1 MRINTAILG
10 ASGYTGA
17 ELLRL
22 LHNHPAFRIVALT
35 GDSQAGKPMAAV
47 YPHLRGRALPALVKH
62 ADVDFTDIQLV
73 FCCLPHGT
81 TQEIIAALPAHV
93 RIVDL
98 SADFR
103 LHDASAYE
111 QWYGHAHRATEL
123 QKTAV
128 YGLTEHHRDAV
139 KAARLVANPGCYPT
153 SILLPLLPL
162 IGAKLIDSS
171 HIVVNA
177 LSGISGA
184 GRGAKQEMLFTE
196 LDGGVSAYGIGAHR
210 HMAEIEQE
218 LSKALLHSP
227 PEGESARFFNAS
239 VGGNNHALQKSPHG
253 FASANPA
260 PPQGGSKEGARISF
274 TPHLVPMT
282 RGMLSTIHTT
292 LTSNITVDAACD
304 VLRARYANE
313 PFVTVLESGS
323 ASTHQV
329 KGTNQCVMS
338 VHAGRLQ
345 NELILVSVIDN
356 LVKGASGQALQ
367 NANLMFGLPEATNLE
382 LTAIFP

>member
-1 MRINTAILG
+1 MNPPIPTVILG

-22 LHNHPAFRIVALT
+22 LRNHPRFTIHALT
-35 GDSQAGKPMAAV
+35 GDSQAGKAIEDV
-47 YPHLRGRALPALVKH
+47 YPHLRGQNLPALVKH
-62 ADVDFTDIQLV
+62 TQVDFSSVQLV

-81 TQEIIAALPAHV
+81 TQEIIASLPAHV

-103 LHDASAYE
+103 LHDVAQYAA
-111 QWYGHAHRATEL
+111 WYGHAHRAVEL
-123 QKTAV
+123 QKQAI
-128 YGLTEHHRDAV
+128 YGITEFNRDRIQTS
-139 KAARLVANPGCYPT
+139 RLVANPGCYPT
-153 SILLPLLPL
+153 CSLLPLVPL
-162 IGAKLIDSS
+162 LEQKLIAED
-171 HIVVNA
+171 HLVINA

-184 GRGAKQEMLFTE
+184 GRSANQAMLFTE
-196 LDGGVSAYGIGAHR
+196 LDGGVSAYGIGHHR

-218 LSKALLHSP
+218 LSSALPHSP
-227 PEGESARFFNAS
+227 PEGESNSLANL
-239 VGGNNHALQKSPHG
+239 VGGNTIKESPHG
-253 FASANPA
+253 FANANPA
-260 PPQGGSKEGARISF
+260 PPQGGSKKVTISF
-274 TPHLVPMT
+274 TPHLVPMP
-282 RGMLSTIHTT
+282 RGMLATITT
-292 LTSNITVDAACD
+292 RLVNGATVESAREA
-304 VLRARYANE
+304 LQQRYASA

-329 KGTNQCVMS
+329 RGTNQCIIS
-338 VHAGRLQ
+338 LHKGRLA

-367 NANLMFGLPEATNLE
+367 NANLMFGLPETTNLE